1 MVLARGLDRVLGLVS
16 TLILARL
23 LAPDDFGL
31 IAMAM
36 SFVALLDL
44 LRAFGLDIVLIQ
56 HERPERVHYDTAWTM
71 NVLVSAGVSATL
83 IALAQP
89 VASFFAEPELVW
101 VMLALGLGPWL
112 ESFRNIGVVDFR
124 RTLDFEREFRFLFYS
139 RITRF
144 LVTVPLAFMLRS
156 HWALVCGMLAGR
168 LADVAFSYGMSAYR
182 PRPALTAWRELFG
195 FSKWLL
201 LNNLVQLL
209 TQRSA
214 DFVIGRI
221 AGARSL
227 GLFNVSQEIALLP
240 SSELAAPIN
249 RALLPGYARQAGDRD
264 GLRRSLL
271 DVVSMIALITLP
283 TGAGLIAT
291 AHLIVPIL
299 LGSQWLD
306 AIPLVPVL
314 ALFGLVNALGS
325 NTGALFIAIGHPRFV
340 FVVAVVQL
348 VILVPGLLYG
358 VGQTGAIGAAWAYVA
373 SALVVVPLSYGVLLQ
388 ELGLGLHLLFARLWR
403 PLVATGAML
412 LAVRLAPVGTRA
424 TDPTLELI
432 GGLLGLVALGALVYV
447 GTVAVLW
454 RMSGRPSGAERFILR
469 EIETRLVAWRRR

>member
-1 MVLARGLDRVLGLVS
+1 MVLARGLDRTLGLVS

-56 HERPERVHYDTAWTM
+56 HASPERAHYDTAWTM
-71 NVLVSAGVSATL
+71 NVMVSAAVSITL
-83 IALAQP
+83 IAFAQP
-89 VASFFAEPELVW
+89 ASIFFKEPELVW
-101 VMLALGLGPWL
+101 VMVLLGLGPFL

-124 RTLDFEREFRFLFYS
+124 RNLDFEREFRFLFYA

-144 LVTVPLAFMLRS
+144 LVTVPLAFALRN
-156 HWALVCGMLAGR
+156 HWALVIGMLIGR
-168 LADVAFSYGMSAYR
+168 AADVAFSYGMSPYR
-182 PRPALTAWRELFG
+182 PRPSLTVWRELFG

-201 LNNLVQLL
+201 MNNLVQLL

-214 DFVIGRI
+214 DFVIGRL

-249 RALLPGYARQAGDRD
+249 RALLPGYARQAGDRSMLQR
-264 GLRRSLL
+264 GLL
-271 DVVSMIALITLP
+271 DVVSMISLITLP
-283 TGAGLIAT
+283 TGVGLIAT

-306 AIPLVPVL
+306 AIPLVPVI
-314 ALFGLVNALGS
+314 AIFGLVNALGS
-325 NTGALFIAIGHPRFV
+325 NTGALFIAIGQPRFV
-340 FVVAVVQL
+340 FIVAIIQL
-348 VILVPGLLYG
+348 IVLIPGLLYG
-358 VGQTGAIGAAWAYVA
+358 VDRAGAIGAGWAYVV
-373 SALVVVPLSYGVLLQ
+373 SSLVAVPLSYAVLLQ
-388 ELGLGLHLLFARLWR
+388 ELQLRLRDLMARLWR
-403 PLVATGAML
+403 PLAATALML
-412 LAVRLAPVGTRA
+412 VAVRIAANAL
-424 TDPTLELI
+424 DPTDQTAL
-432 GGLLGLVALGALVYV
+432 LLGQLLVLAGLGVVVYV
-447 GTVAVLW
+447 SSVLVFW
-454 RMSGRPSGAERFILR
+454 RISGRPSGAEHFILR
-469 EIETRLVAWRRR
+469 ELASRLETWRGR